1 MSGGARC
8 VRDKDVMAF
17 IAKDGS
23 RVRELMHPT
32 VHGNRAQSLAEA
44 TIPAGSTTRLHRHR
58 CVEELYYVLQGQGLM
73 TVGGEEWVIGM
84 GDTVLI
90 PPGTPHQIRALG
102 AADLRILCA
111 SAPAYADD
119 DTELL

>member
-1 MSGGARC
+1 M
-8 VRDKDVMAF
+8 VF

-90 PPGTPHQIRALG
+90 PPGTTHQIRALG
-102 AADLRILCA
+102 AVDLRILCA